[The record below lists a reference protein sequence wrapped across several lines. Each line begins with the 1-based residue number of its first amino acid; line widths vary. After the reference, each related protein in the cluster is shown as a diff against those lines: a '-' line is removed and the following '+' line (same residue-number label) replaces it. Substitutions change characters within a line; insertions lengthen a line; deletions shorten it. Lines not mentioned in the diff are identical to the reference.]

1 MSSSNAPFL
10 VIFRHCQHHPPCH
23 IILLE
28 HPIAVTR
35 LSRSLNRPL
44 SRHPRKQKPWITLL
58 SDIVIQHWTCWP
70 LGSFAEEWPSDRP
83 DPHVYLRPTSWR
95 MEWDQ
100 HRGQSW
106 ILWVNLRVWEVSQ
119 TLLWSY
125 RKVAIVVLRGLRK
138 GSVFNGLPKSAC
150 TEPID

>member
-1 MSSSNAPFL
+1 
-10 VIFRHCQHHPPCH
+10 
-23 IILLE
+23 
-28 HPIAVTR
+28 
-35 LSRSLNRPL
+35 
-44 SRHPRKQKPWITLL
+44 
-58 SDIVIQHWTCWP
+58 
-70 LGSFAEEWPSDRP
+70 
-83 DPHVYLRPTSWR
+83 